1 MVSAGGWFVS
11 DGLIHVSGA
20 STEMARIA
28 GMSGLL
34 SPSSLS
40 ASNVLISKQL
50 QPGLLMRQQDSKSEN
65 RI

>member
-1 MVSAGGWFVS
+1 MVS

-20 STEMARIA
+20 SNEIARIA

-40 ASNVLISKQL
+40 ASSVFAAWLVHKATGFQ
-50 QPGLLMRQQDSKSEN
+50 E
-65 RI
+65 